1 MLLRYFSSHGLG
13 LLLSHIVRRFPHSD
27 IYDSKRSLA
36 PHRSLS
42 QPNTSFFLF
51 FTQGIRS
58 LLLKRFI
65 AISNK
70 RNILYYCVKY
80 LQLYLAVHPVMLMCR
95 FNVAE
100 VFIQKW
106 TLIARDFSTFF
117 WFFLLR
123 SYIENLIKNG
133 ITKKP
138 SSFLFDN
145 FWKISTHLLSKI
157 FYEKFFTYIGINF
170 LVFINQYI
178 W

>member
-65 AISNK
+65 CNFSNK

-80 LQLYLAVHPVMLMCR
+80 LQLYLAVHTVMLMYR

-100 VFIQKW
+100 VFIYKW
-106 TLIARDFSTFF
+106 VLIARDFSTFF
-117 WFFLLR
+117 HFFLSR
-123 SYIENLIKNG
+123 SNNENLIKNG
-133 ITKKP
+133 I
-138 SSFLFDN
+138 
-145 FWKISTHLLSKI
+145 
-157 FYEKFFTYIGINF
+157 
-170 LVFINQYI
+170 V
-178 W
+178 

>member
-13 LLLSHIVRRFPHSD
+13 LLPPHIAGRFPHSD

-80 LQLYLAVHPVMLMCR
+80 LQLYLAIHTVMLMRR

-100 VFIQKW
+100 VFIQKLV
-106 TLIARDFSTFF
+106 LIARDFSTFF
-117 WFFLLR
+117 QFFLAR
-123 SYIENLIKNG
+123 SKNENLIKNG
-133 ITKKP
+133 MTKNF
-138 SSFLFDN
+138 SFILFD
-145 FWKISTHLLSKI
+145 
-157 FYEKFFTYIGINF
+157 FF
-170 LVFINQYI
+170 
-178 W
+178 